1 MIAVQV
7 KLSVPEELASLEVC
21 ISSSCAGADKV
32 VARRLLG
39 PQYTFSSSTNVD
51 TTGKQVISLEMYQGM
66 IKKESLRMLGL
77 G

>member
-1 MIAVQV
+1 MQV
-7 KLSVPEELASLEVC
+7 KLSVPEELATLEVSV
-21 ISSSCAGADKV
+21 SSSCAQADKV

-51 TTGKQVISLEMYQGM
+51 TTGKQVISLETYQGM
-66 IKKESLRMLGL
+66 IKGESLKLLGL